1 MLSELIVHNFAIIR
15 HLEVSFE
22 QGLNIVTGETGAGK
36 SILVGAVNLILGS
49 RASQEMIR
57 TGADE
62 ASVEAFFS
70 LPDRRFAAGKLEEW
84 GIDSTGDLIIRRTIA
99 RGGKSRVFINGRM
112 AALQQLQQLARGL
125 ISVSGQHE
133 HQMLL
138 NADVH
143 LGLLDTFG
151 RLELERADVGEAY
164 SRWAQTLDS
173 LRKVRKLKQER
184 ASQLDW
190 MRFQLNELETARLQP
205 DEDVCLQQEINILK
219 HAAILMDSATNAYQT
234 LYAARGSVLEKLADV
249 EKNLQSLSGIDP
261 AQEHFWQ
268 HLEQGRIHLEELAH
282 GLQQYTQHISSDPRD
297 FPWSKNAWHSFN
309 ASGKIRR
316 QRRSHA
322 ATAGRTT
329 RGAHPRRGCGFHR
342 GQTGKGT
349 GPASRPI
356 PCSGQQLF
364 PGTGTKLHCA

>member
-1 MLSELIVHNFAIIR
+1 MLSELIVHNFALIR

-70 LPDRRFAAGKLEEW
+70 LPDRHFAAGKLEEW

-151 RLELERADVGEAY
+151 RLELERADVGEAH

-173 LRKVRKLKQER
+173 LRKLRKLKQER

-261 AQEHFWQ
+261 AQEHLRQ
-268 HLEQGRIHLEELAH
+268 HLEQGAFTWRNSHTA
-282 GLQQYTQHISSDPRD
+282 SSSILNTSPPTPRD
-297 FPWSKNAWHSFN
+297 FPWSKNAWHSYSAWGKN
-309 ASGKIRR
+309 TAAASKPCCNGW
-316 QRRSHA
+316 QNCARRSPSKRMRIPS
-322 ATAGRTT
+322 RTNW
-329 RGAHPRRGCGFHR
+329 
-342 GQTGKGT
+342 
-349 GPASRPI
+349 
-356 PCSGQQLF
+356 
-364 PGTGTKLHCA
+364 